1 MRGGESSACLKSNC
15 CVMHRRRLP
24 LQYIRRSLYWMQQR
38 ECETELFDL
47 TLHRV
52 RVDPLALAAW
62 TSPYHMLLLTWKA

>member
-1 MRGGESSACLKSNC
+1 MVVRALSRKLLAA
-15 CVMHRRRLP
+15 
-24 LQYIRRSLYWMQQR
+24 IIRSLYWMQQR

-62 TSPYHMLLLTWKA
+62 TSPGHVT